1 MELSRDVMLERFYAR
16 DRAFDGRF
24 VTGVLTTGIYCL
36 PSCAARKPKPE
47 NVRFFAGE
55 DDARGAGLRPCRRCR
70 PGDFYRDYDP
80 DLHLLETL
88 ASQVRR
94 RPGAFPDVGDL
105 AAASGVGQTKLHALF
120 RRHFHATPAAFLLR
134 ERVAAATARL
144 AAGASVAD
152 AADEAG
158 YASHSAF
165 HDAVRRLT
173 GLTPGEHRRLGDSP
187 SFTVALPDGYLAAY
201 ALRMIGRDTASLT
214 ERVDGT
220 TAVKGLVLPG
230 GPARLRM
237 EFGPDAV
244 ACTVEAERTVSPDDV
259 RAAHRA
265 AVRMLHLA
273 QDPAPFERRLDER
286 GAARLLG
293 ERRGLRVPL
302 TATVW
307 EGMAWAIVGQQVNLA
322 FAYELRRTVAE
333 LCARDAGDGLLAQPT
348 AEDVAKLDHDDL
360 TARRFSR
367 RKAEY
372 LVDTARL
379 IAAGELRA
387 EEMPGE
393 MATAVERR
401 LVSIRGLGPWSANY
415 VMMRACG
422 FGDCVPY
429 GDTGLTMALWR
440 HFGTETRPGVPET
453 RALMEEFAP
462 FRSLATHHL
471 WMTLGDPA

>member
-1 MELSRDVMLERFYAR
+1 MELTRDVMLERFYAR

-55 DDARGAGLRPCRRCR
+55 DDAREAGLRPCRRCR

-88 ASQVRR
+88 VAQVRR

-134 ERVAAATARL
+134 ERVAAAARAL
-144 AAGASVAD
+144 EAGASTGD

-165 HDAVRRLT
+165 HDAFRRLT
-173 GLTPGEHRRLGDSP
+173 GLTPAEHRRLGETP
-187 SFTVALPDGYLAAY
+187 SFVISLPDGYLSAY

-214 ERVDGT
+214 ERVDGA
-220 TAVKGLVLPG
+220 TAVKGLMLPD

-237 EFGPDAV
+237 EFGDGAV
-244 ACTVEAERTVSPDDV
+244 ACTVEAERTPSPADV
-259 RAAHRA
+259 RAAHGA

-273 QDPAPFERRLDER
+273 QDPSAFERRLDER

-293 ERRGLRVPL
+293 TRRGLRVPL

-307 EGMAWAIVGQQVNLA
+307 EGLAWAIVGQQVNLA
-322 FAYELRRTVAE
+322 FAYELRRTMAE
-333 LCARDAGDGLLAQPT
+333 LCARDAGDGLLAHPSP
-348 AEDVAKLDHDDL
+348 EDVAGLDYGDL
-360 TARRFSR
+360 TARRYSR

-372 LVDTARL
+372 LIDTARL
-379 IAAGELRA
+379 VAAGELPA
-387 EEMPGE
+387 ERLPEE
-393 MATAVERR
+393 MATSVERR
-401 LVSIRGLGPWSANY
+401 LLAVRGLGPWSANY
-415 VMMRACG
+415 AMMRACG

-429 GDTGLTMALWR
+429 GDTGLTTALWR
-440 HFGTETRPGVPET
+440 HFATETRPGVPET